1 MTDRDLRR
9 IYAALQQERRAAGGA
24 PRVSLDSML
33 AAVEGHGSEEE
44 RIATIDEALA
54 HPESARELELFRAV
68 AANRRRPSRG
78 VPWRAMPLFVAA
90 AAALAIV
97 VVPTARDVLREKSP
111 TILRDVSPEAVL
123 IDPPEEPAPEASRI
137 FRWRGVGSARAY
149 ALEILTA
156 SGTVVFTT
164 RTTDTTLALPP
175 DVSLAPGVEHRWWV
189 TSELSDGTQRPSAFR
204 RLMVRAPR

>member
-1 MTDRDLRR
+1 MTDRELRR
-9 IYAALQQERRAAGGA
+9 IYAALQRERQAAGDA

-33 AAVEGHGSEEE
+33 AAVEGHGSEDE

-68 AANRRRPSRG
+68 AVNRRRASRG
-78 VPWRAMPLFVAA
+78 VAWRAIPLFIAA

-97 VVPTARDVLREKSP
+97 AVPAARDVFREDSSA
-111 TILRDVSPEAVL
+111 ILRDVSPEAVL
-123 IDPPEEPAPEASRI
+123 LAPPEEPDLDASRV
-137 FRWRGVGSARAY
+137 FRWRGVPGARAY

-156 SGTVVFTT
+156 SGTAVFTT
-164 RTTDTTLALPP
+164 RTTDTTVTLPQ

-204 RLMVRAPR
+204 RLMLRMPR